1 MSKSITRSVRYSPE
15 HKEKIE
21 EVGCTLQDIV
31 DKVMMLIDEKGV
43 KGAIDVIDAARAEA
57 ELKRLRR

>member
-1 MSKSITRSVRYSPE
+1 MGKSITRSIRYSPE

-31 DKVMMLIDEKGV
+31 DKVMMLIDEV
-43 KGAIDVIDAARAEA
+43 GAKAALDVIDAARAEA
-57 ELKRLRR
+57 ELKRLQR